1 MPFRYS
7 PQMSR
12 TYDLFAEAI
21 RTRRQILC
29 IYGGYARELCPH
41 ILGHSGGQE
50 VTLAFQ
56 FGGSS
61 RSGLPRG
68 GEWRCLLLDKV
79 SDAHLRDGP
88 WHTGGLHSR
97 PQFCVDV
104 VDLDVNPESPY
115 APRRR

>member
-1 MPFRYS
+1 
-7 PQMSR
+7 MSR
-12 TYDLFAEAI
+12 TYNLFAEAI
-21 RTRRQILC
+21 RTRRQIHC
-29 IYGGYARELCPH
+29 MYGGYARELCPH
-41 ILGHSGGQE
+41 ILGHSGSQE

-61 RSGLPRG
+61 QSGLPRG
-68 GEWRCLLLDKV
+68 GEWRCLWLDKV

-97 PQFCVDV
+97 PQFCVEF

>member
-1 MPFRYS
+1 
-7 PQMSR
+7 MSR

-29 IYGGYARELCPH
+29 TYDGHRRELCAH
-41 ILGHSGGQE
+41 ILGYTKDQE
-50 VTLAFQ
+50 ATLAFQ

-61 RSGLPRG
+61 KSGLPRG
-68 GEWRCLLLDKV
+68 GEWRCLWLYKV
-79 SDAHLRDGP
+79 SDVHLRDGP
-88 WHTGGLHSR
+88 WHTGGLHGR
-97 PQFCVDV
+97 PQFCVEL